1 MSSLNW
7 FKPSDSKHAAWLNQ
21 YLANNYPEINRDL
34 RNKLLTGKSYCSHFK
49 GSIKIYWKDE
59 NLRKVNLAKL
69 RNAWDK
75 AKSRQDKNLKS
86 LSIELNTET
95 KKAFRD
101 LAIFHKKTHE
111 ELLTNL
117 IEYFNLQTGKTDF
130 FETAEKRYDKAY
142 EIESK
147 TNEIIEL
154 KKRLSDKDKEIG
166 LLKAKLSNKQELNSE
181 LELPNKS
188 EQSKTSMQELINKQ
202 FEEIAHELDMPPPY
216 KGPK

>member
-7 FKPSDSKHAAWLNQ
+7 FKPGNSKHAAWLKQ
-21 YLANNYPEINRDL
+21 YLTKNYPEINRDL

-49 GSIKIYWKDE
+49 CSIKIYWKDE

-86 LSIELNTET
+86 LSIELNIET
-95 KKAFRD
+95 KKAFSD

-117 IEYFNLQTGKTDF
+117 IECFNLQMGKTDF
-130 FETAEKRYDKAY
+130 FETAEKRSDRACEIKSQKDEIMNLQQMLINKDQ
-142 EIESK
+142 EIE
-147 TNEIIEL
+147 
-154 KKRLSDKDKEIG
+154 
-166 LLKAKLSNKQELNSE
+166 LLKVQLSEKQELNND
-181 LELPNKS
+181 LEEPNKV
-188 EQSKTSMQELINKQ
+188 EVSKASMKDEIRELIKKNNP
-202 FEEIAHELDMPPPY
+202 F
-216 KGPK
+216 

>member
-7 FKPSDSKHAAWLNQ
+7 FKPGDSKHAAWLKQ
-21 YLANNYPEINRDL
+21 YLTKNYPEINRDL

-49 GSIKIYWKDE
+49 CSIKIYWKDE

-86 LSIELNTET
+86 LSIELNIET
-95 KKAFRD
+95 KKAFSD

-117 IEYFNLQTGKTDF
+117 IECFNLQTGKTDF
-130 FETAEKRYDKAY
+130 FETAEKRSDRAY
-142 EIESK
+142 EVKSQKDDIINLQQMLNDKDQEIELLKVQLNEKQKLNDDLEK
-147 TNEIIEL
+147 TNKVEVNKASM
-154 KKRLSDKDKEIG
+154 KKTFKEI
-166 LLKAKLSNKQELNSE
+166 LVENIPKEFTS
-181 LELPNKS
+181 LPKN
-188 EQSKTSMQELINKQ
+188 I
-202 FEEIAHELDMPPPY
+202 
-216 KGPK
+216 

>member
-7 FKPSDSKHAAWLNQ
+7 FKPGDSKHAAWLKQ
-21 YLANNYPEINRDL
+21 YLTKNYPEINSDL

-49 GSIKIYWKDE
+49 CSIKIYWKDE

-86 LSIELNTET
+86 LSIELNIET
-95 KKAFRD
+95 KKAFSD

-117 IEYFNLQTGKTDF
+117 IECFNLQMGKTDF
-130 FETAEKRYDKAY
+130 FETAEKRSDRACEIKSQKDEIMNLQQMLINKDQ
-142 EIESK
+142 EIE
-147 TNEIIEL
+147 
-154 KKRLSDKDKEIG
+154 
-166 LLKAKLSNKQELNSE
+166 LLKVQLSNKQELNND
-181 LELPNKS
+181 LEEPNKV
-188 EQSKTSMQELINKQ
+188 EVSKASMKDEIRELIKKNNP
-202 FEEIAHELDMPPPY
+202 F
-216 KGPK
+216 